1 MSILVWLGAAVTLCG
16 LALLIWC
23 ILKLFA
29 LRRTAQYTTE
39 DDEKLRAAM
48 QRLVPLNTGAL
59 LLSVLGLM
67 LVMAGI
73 FLG

>member
-1 MSILVWLGAAVTLCG
+1 MTVLIWLGAAVTLCG
-16 LALLIWC
+16 VALLIWC
-23 ILKLFA
+23 IVKLFGV
-29 LRRTAQYTTE
+29 RRAGQEDEAQ
-39 DDEKLRAAM
+39 RAAL

-67 LVMAGI
+67 LVVLGI